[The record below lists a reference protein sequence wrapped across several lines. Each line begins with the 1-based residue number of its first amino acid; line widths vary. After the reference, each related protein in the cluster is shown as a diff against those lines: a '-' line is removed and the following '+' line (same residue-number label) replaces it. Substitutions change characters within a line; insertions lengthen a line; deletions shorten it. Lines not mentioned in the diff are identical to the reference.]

1 MRLSNLVNPT
11 YLLTAAWG
19 FREVSAT
26 SSLHSQPRALLPPPT
41 RVRAEGA
48 CRRTR
53 PARRTSGMARA
64 MNPPSVPGTPFD
76 QLPADLIV
84 HVAVQ
89 LCSGPGLTRMECT
102 CSAWRAAIRSPGP
115 EEMLWKL
122 VTLEKFPRIE
132 RVIKVKPT
140 TKTWREI
147 YRSLH
152 RTAPVAPPKP
162 KAEDFVLNFELKK
175 GEQMLAEGAGQLMSP
190 PEDAEYLESAPLW
203 EPEQAPKLLRDGW
216 DNPGNSLTI
225 WDNPPHP
232 LLSIWVTRDLQTVPL
247 YFRGRCEDGDVGV
260 SGKPS
265 LGYYE
270 VQEPPEIPHLSS
282 VFNSPIREAT
292 LQVDFDEADGSVTL
306 FMSTCPEFPL
316 EPVDWS
322 ATSILEYLDALVP
335 RSCTPYSSRAG
346 G

>member
-1 MRLSNLVNPT
+1 MKKVKST
-11 YLLTAAWG
+11 YLLIGVAGVRFFLPKLA
-19 FREVSAT
+19 R
-26 SSLHSQPRALLPPPT
+26 PRADASHWPALP
-41 RVRAEGA
+41 
-48 CRRTR
+48 
-53 PARRTSGMARA
+53 RTSGLPRA
-64 MNPPSVPGTPFD
+64 MNPPSVPGAPFD
-76 QLPADLIV
+76 WLPADLLV

-122 VTLEKFPRIE
+122 VTLEKFPRVA
-132 RVIKVKPT
+132 RVLKVKPT

-203 EPEQAPKLLRDGW
+203 EQEQAPKVLRDSW
-216 DNPGNSLTI
+216 DDPDTLWAS
-225 WDNPPHP
+225 PHP

-247 YFRGRCEDGDVGV
+247 YVEGMCEGGGVGA
-260 SGKPS
+260 SGKRS
-265 LGYYE
+265 LGDY
-270 VQEPPEIPHLSS
+270 QDLNPPEVPHLSS
-282 VFNSPIREAT
+282 LLNSPIREAT
-292 LQVDFDEADGSVTL
+292 LRADFDEANGSVSLHMYTW
-306 FMSTCPEFPL
+306 PDGDGPL
-316 EPVDWS
+316 IDWS
-322 ATSILEYLDALVP
+322 STSILEYLDVLVP
-335 RSCTPYSSRAG
+335 RSCTP
-346 G
+346 